1 MDKNIRVRT
10 IKEQIQRLTCLM
22 FINLFVIGNSSAHD
36 TLFQECHQEHQN
48 KETKKTEIISPV
60 AVFKKTPVY
69 PKRELNRGRSGAVII
84 QYTVTK
90 EGTINNAKILSS
102 TSSAF
107 SAAAKQAVKKF
118 RYEPAKIDGNP
129 IDQKGVKHKFTFTM
143 EGSDSGIFMESE
155 TLDFNPTYL
164 TKSIN
169 KLSSNPQ
176 KAINKINDLINKEEN
191 GFHIAVLKYIL
202 SVKYYQLDQ
211 SLNFE
216 RLQSIKSSMA
226 ELEKLNQDEINVIN
240 LRSMNINAISFI
252 LLQENKNSEAKDLLE
267 PFLLS
272 AWKNNFH
279 RPSIIYDITVNYAIA
294 AYNSADYCSA
304 FYGFDRAIK
313 QGKALSIK
321 NPNIEGYR
329 EAARKNMG

>member
-10 IKEQIQRLTCLM
+10 IKKQIQRLTCLAL
-22 FINLFVIGNSSAHD
+22 INLFALGNLYAHEV
-36 TLFQECHQEHQN
+36 LFEECHQEHQT
-48 KETKKTEIISPV
+48 KEVKRIDITSPV

-69 PKRELNRGRSGAVII
+69 PKRELNRGRSGAVIV
-84 QYTVTK
+84 QYTITK
-90 EGTINNAKILSS
+90 EGTVNNVEILSS

-107 SAAAKQAVKKF
+107 SVAAKQAVKKF
-118 RYEPAKIDGNP
+118 RYEPAKLDGNP
-129 IDQKGVKHKFTFTM
+129 IDREGIKHKFTFAM
-143 EGSDSGIFMESE
+143 EGSDNGIFMESE
-155 TLDFNPTYL
+155 TLEFNPMAL

-176 KAINKINDLINKEEN
+176 KAINTINELINKEEN

-211 SLNFE
+211 SLNLE
-216 RLQSIKSSMA
+216 RLQSLKSSMA
-226 ELEKLNQDEINVIN
+226 ELDKLNQNEINVIN
-240 LRSMNINAISFI
+240 LRSMNINAVSYI
-252 LLQENKNSEAKDLLE
+252 LLQENKNTEAKNLLE

-279 RPSIIYDITVNYAIA
+279 RPSIIYDITLNYSIA
-294 AYNSADYCSA
+294 AYNSTDYCSA

-313 QGKALSIK
+313 QGNALSIK
-321 NPNIEGYR
+321 NPNLAGYK
-329 EAARKNMG
+329 EAARKNMD